1 MKVGNLTSLITSEVD
16 FSGRYDMVYPADARP
31 KSLTPKCLKSVSCL
45 KTIASAEGS
54 DSMVA
59 GSVTKIGKEL
69 EFFIVLYE
77 NGKIIRMKRFRIA
90 DDPLSVAGDVGGYI
104 QEVVT
109 GNVVEEE
116 EEALGGGPVTADVL
130 DEEGDIF
137 GEDEDLLGD
146 FSLDPAEEERM
157 AQQKAAEERARQEQ
171 AQRAEEERRKK
182 GNGRTGSSTRDGG
195 RSKTFGR

>member
-1 MKVGNLTSLITSEVD
+1 
-16 FSGRYDMVYPADARP
+16 
-31 KSLTPKCLKSVSCL
+31 
-45 KTIASAEGS
+45 
-54 DSMVA
+54 

-69 EFFIVLYE
+69 EFFVVLYE

-116 EEALGGGPVTADVL
+116 EETVAAGPMTADVL

-137 GEDEDLLGD
+137 GGDEDPLGD
-146 FSLDPAEEERM
+146 FSLDPAEEERL
-157 AQQKAAEERARQEQ
+157 AQQKAAEERARKEE
-171 AQRAEEERRKK
+171 AQRAEEERRRKEMEEQARRLAMEAEAK
-182 GNGRTGSSTRDGG
+182 RLADQAMAEDSADSEEDFDFNFAPSTVEVVEEEEED
-195 RSKTFGR
+195 